1 MVTQEAGEGGAADT
15 EWVVLAYRAV
25 REPSRHRVGIW
36 RRLKDAGALYL
47 QDAVAALPS
56 SAAHRRLLTA
66 LAVECREHGG
76 DAVVLT
82 AAGLGTGDQLELV
95 ARFNAERDRE
105 YAEITAQ
112 CRALLGDVERE
123 TAHREFVYAAL
134 EDTES
139 NLTRLRGWA
148 DKVRAR
154 DFLDAPGGQQA
165 RTMLEACEE
174 AVESFAAAVHDH
186 HDTRRGQS

>member
-1 MVTQEAGEGGAADT
+1 M
-15 EWVVLAYRAV
+15 LAYRAV

-56 SAAHRRLLTA
+56 SAAHRRLLAA
-66 LAVECREHGG
+66 LAVECRVHGG
-76 DAVVLT
+76 DAVVFT
-82 AAGLGTGDQLELV
+82 AAGLGTGDQVELV

-112 CRALLGDVERE
+112 CRALLSDVERE

-165 RTMLEACEE
+165 RTMLEECEQ

-186 HDTRRGQS
+186 HDTRRDQS